1 MGGTGLAD
9 GDLDPVVVG
18 EGIAGQRDE
27 RAAFPLEGLVHG
39 DRAVFGPG
47 AVGGDAVAPGQ
58 GLGVEIVDIAPP
70 AGGEEAGPDIANRP
84 LHAPLLV
91 AARDRDGLGQEV
103 VVAGEVEDPGIE
115 PDGGAAAPRA
125 SMSGSRRPTRR
136 EGVRANASRPGRRG
150 GGIPVRHAV
159 IDSDE
164 AQERYSE
171 GARRRMGRE
180 QTGAGDHGG
189 RGDIGDGNDRRT
201 HGSESFDAL
210 IETPWETFEEQVV
223 AAMAEGLA
231 LERPPAA
238 GPIDVALACGVWE
251 SRPRVMTTGD
261 WLSELDPNDEIA
273 ALPSPV
279 REELVGDG
287 AAWPDDYVVVKG
299 CSEGAAILQEAMEEA
314 DDGHRV
320 KAGFFARLESRHE
333 DCALRMLR
341 SAQVLKGAGNFDW
354 KIFAGPQRPC
364 WTAER
369 WRRSRSWS
377 MSGRGRTGS
386 WQTRNCYQG
395 VSERTDGML
404 EKKETA
410 RAAFSGHR
418 AKAAGWPTISTDGA
432 RCRLDMEADRLLC
445 DDGRMLPW
453 RPTARKIQRE
463 RRVEGWTTTGQDA
476 RSHMRQEDRGG
487 ERN

>member
-1 MGGTGLAD
+1 M
-9 GDLDPVVVG
+9 
-18 EGIAGQRDE
+18 
-27 RAAFPLEGLVHG
+27 
-39 DRAVFGPG
+39 
-47 AVGGDAVAPGQ
+47 
-58 GLGVEIVDIAPP
+58 
-70 AGGEEAGPDIANRP
+70 
-84 LHAPLLV
+84 
-91 AARDRDGLGQEV
+91 
-103 VVAGEVEDPGIE
+103 
-115 PDGGAAAPRA
+115 
-125 SMSGSRRPTRR
+125 
-136 EGVRANASRPGRRG
+136 
-150 GGIPVRHAV
+150 
-159 IDSDE
+159 
-164 AQERYSE
+164 
-171 GARRRMGRE
+171 
-180 QTGAGDHGG
+180 
-189 RGDIGDGNDRRT
+189 
-201 HGSESFDAL
+201 
-210 IETPWETFEEQVV
+210 

-279 REELVGDG
+279 REKQVGDG

-386 WQTRNCYQG
+386 WQTRNCYQD

-404 EKKETA
+404 KKRETA

-453 RPTARKIQRE
+453 RPTARKIQRD
-463 RRVEGWTTTGQDA
+463 RRVEGWTATGQDA
-476 RSHMRQEDRGG
+476 GSHLRQADRG
-487 ERN
+487 RRKANMRSAWR

>member
-1 MGGTGLAD
+1 MTATKRKSATAKER
-9 GDLDPVVVG
+9 VV
-18 EGIAGQRDE
+18 EW
-27 RAAFPLEGLVHG
+27 
-39 DRAVFGPG
+39 
-47 AVGGDAVAPGQ
+47 
-58 GLGVEIVDIAPP
+58 VE
-70 AGGEEAGPDIANRP
+70 
-84 LHAPLLV
+84 
-91 AARDRDGLGQEV
+91 
-103 VVAGEVEDPGIE
+103 
-115 PDGGAAAPRA
+115 
-125 SMSGSRRPTRR
+125 SK
-136 EGVRANASRPGRRG
+136 PGR
-150 GGIPVRHAV
+150 GITEAV
-159 IDSDE
+159 VISGME
-164 AQERYSE
+164 
-171 GARRRMGRE
+171 
-180 QTGAGDHGG
+180 T
-189 RGDIGDGNDRRT
+189 IGELT
-201 HGSESFDAL
+201 GSESFDAL

-354 KIFAGPQRPC
+354 KIFAGPRRPC

-404 EKKETA
+404 GKRETA

-453 RPTARKIQRE
+453 RPTAGKIQRD
-463 RRVEGWTTTGQDA
+463 RRVEGWTATGQDA
-476 RSHMRQEDRGG
+476 GSHMRQGSRGSGPLCWMNTTTEVGKLQFAPDRM
-487 ERN
+487 R